1 MDDFDIRKVSKVTL
15 GRLQTR
21 PFLRRGISVSDV
33 NRFNEKVLPEQEKK

>member
-21 PFLRRGISVSDV
+21 PFLRRGIHVNDV
-33 NRFNEKVLPEQEKK
+33 NRFNKKVLPEQEKK